1 MNEDTF
7 RDHIER
13 PCHRGAPQDATLS
26 GTLRNP
32 ACGDEVTLYLKLD
45 GDVIVEAW
53 HQVRGCLLCKASA
66 SILCEHL
73 DQMCVTEAKRISHD
87 RMIQLIGISIT
98 PGRTQCCTLPLVALQ
113 NMLTSFAGPHSRQ

>member
-7 RDHIER
+7 RDHIES
-13 PCHRGAPQDATLS
+13 PCHRGVPHHPTLS

-66 SILCEHL
+66 SILCEYL
-73 DQMCVTEAKRISHD
+73 DKMRITDAKMNLLAPED
-87 RMIQLIGISIT
+87 F
-98 PGRTQCCTLPLVALQ
+98 C
-113 NMLTSFAGPHSRQ
+113 AGER